1 MRRAADAA
9 HTEAQTSVTLQAGT
23 CGLIIAAT
31 TTGGAKESISIR
43 VSPAVAVAPAELVIH
58 ATIARDANNR
68 AVAIIV
74 DSRTY
79 YRSSEFRLD
88 GTDASKTTTVQFH
101 AVPPGEYHVTAVVIR
116 ADGRRGPLARAHLSV
131 LGSE

>member
-1 MRRAADAA
+1 M
-9 HTEAQTSVTLQAGT
+9 TLQAGT
-23 CGLIIAAT
+23 GGLIIAAT
-31 TTGGAKESISIR
+31 TTGGAQESISIR

-58 ATIARDANNR
+58 ATIAPDANNR

-88 GTDASKTTTVQFH
+88 GAGASKTTTVQFH

-116 ADGRRGPLARAHLSV
+116 ADGRRGPLARARLRV
-131 LGSE
+131 LGSQ